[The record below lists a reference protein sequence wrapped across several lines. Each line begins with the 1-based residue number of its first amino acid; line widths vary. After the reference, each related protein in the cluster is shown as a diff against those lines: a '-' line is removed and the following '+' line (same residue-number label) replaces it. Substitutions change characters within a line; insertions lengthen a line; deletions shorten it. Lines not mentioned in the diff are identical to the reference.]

1 MDIGTSPPLH
11 SERLDIGQR
20 ILNRYVQ
27 SVPHTSLRNLFL
39 TALLVSSLGLA
50 SCGDDSDNQ
59 NSVSPQDTA
68 PDTPINLSSICPE
81 TVVIQTDWWPQ
92 AEHGFVYQLLGDN
105 YSINTDQ
112 MSVRG
117 PLVVSG
123 QSTGVNLQINAGG
136 PAVGFDP
143 VISRMYSKP
152 EILLAFMGTDI
163 ALSKSEEFP
172 TVAVVA
178 PFNINP
184 QIIMWD
190 PATYPN
196 VRSISDL
203 KDANVTVLYFP
214 NVAYMTYLTDT
225 GILNSSQVEGTYD
238 GFPEQFISAN
248 GAVAQQGFGTNE
260 PIFYETKLEQWQK
273 PLRYQYLHEI
283 GWTPYAQSLAVTP
296 AKKQT
301 YDSCLA
307 KLVPMIQQAQ
317 YDYVLNPA
325 RTNEVIVDVVQTLNP
340 TTQYDLDLAMASADK
355 QLTDALV
362 SNSADGALG
371 SFDIERVEDFL
382 KIAAPIYIT
391 RGDKVKQPVTA
402 NDLVTNEYIDQT
414 ISLPRETAR

>member
-1 MDIGTSPPLH
+1 MSRTS
-11 SERLDIGQR
+11 RR
-20 ILNRYVQ
+20 
-27 SVPHTSLRNLFL
+27 SLLL
-39 TALLVSSLGLA
+39 TALLVASLGLA
-50 SCGDDSDNQ
+50 SCGDDSSSQ
-59 NSVSPQDTA
+59 SSVSPQDTSVDA
-68 PDTPINLSSICPE
+68 PINLSNTCPE
-81 TVVIQTDWWPQ
+81 TVVVQTDWWPQ

-105 YSINTDQ
+105 YSIDTDQ

-163 ALSKSEEFP
+163 ALSKSEELP
-172 TVAVVA
+172 AVAVVA

-362 SNSADGALG
+362 SNSADGTLG

-402 NDLVTNEYIDQT
+402 NDLVTNEYIDPT
-414 ISLPRETAR
+414 ISLPKETAR

>member
-1 MDIGTSPPLH
+1 
-11 SERLDIGQR
+11 
-20 ILNRYVQ
+20 
-27 SVPHTSLRNLFL
+27 
-39 TALLVSSLGLA
+39 
-50 SCGDDSDNQ
+50 
-59 NSVSPQDTA
+59 
-68 PDTPINLSSICPE
+68 
-81 TVVIQTDWWPQ
+81 
-92 AEHGFVYQLLGDN
+92 
-105 YSINTDQ
+105 
-112 MSVRG
+112 
-117 PLVVSG
+117 
-123 QSTGVNLQINAGG
+123 
-136 PAVGFDP
+136 
-143 VISRMYSKP
+143 
-152 EILLAFMGTDI
+152 
-163 ALSKSEEFP
+163 
-172 TVAVVA
+172 
-178 PFNINP
+178 
-184 QIIMWD
+184 MWD